1 MESLVDD
8 VRKPLPMDCKTR
20 IFDLDGLEIGDT
32 IRISSA
38 TLPEG
43 VVPLITDRDFTVA
56 SVAAPT
62 VVKEP
67 ETTTEGEGEGEAES
81 EGETPAEEGGDSKEA
96 SKEDEKSE
104 GKSEE
109 KS

>member
-1 MESLVDD
+1 M
-8 VRKPLPMDCKTR
+8 
-20 IFDLDGLEIGDT
+20 DGLDIGDT
-32 IRISSA
+32 ISISSV
-38 TLPEG
+38 TLPDC

-67 ETTTEGEGEGEAES
+67 EAPVEGEGEEEG
-81 EGETPAEEGGDSKEA
+81 EGETPTEESQDSKET
-96 SKEDEKSE
+96 SKDTEKSE
-104 GKSEE
+104 GNPEE